1 MIESIKHKGLKRLYE
16 RNDVSRLPA
25 EHLPKIR
32 MVWGLMTRVQTLQDM
47 NYPGSGL
54 HKLTG
59 DLAGFYAVKISGNY
73 RIIFRYGE
81 GEFKDV
87 VYIDYQ

>member
-1 MIESIKHKGLKRLYE
+1 
-16 RNDVSRLPA
+16 
-25 EHLPKIR
+25 
-32 MVWGLMTRVQTLQDM
+32 MTRVQTLQDM